1 MDLAGKS
8 MKAQM
13 KAAGRQQAR
22 WVLIRGESELSAN
35 TIQLRDMES
44 GEQREL
50 PLNDIMAAL

>member
-1 MDLAGKS
+1 
-8 MKAQM
+8 M